1 MIHFVPSWKH
11 LLGQIVEP
19 PNQNE
24 DEEMNKFHASHYF
37 SEQHQMVYTKLLKQS
52 DYEIED
58 KLKVANEIYN
68 FSNCNKTN
76 APPRGCTHHS
86 QKLSKKSNVVTCDQM

>member
-24 DEEMNKFHASHYF
+24 GEEMNKLHASHYF

-52 DYEIED
+52 DYEIKD